1 MVKFFR
7 DRRGEMAEAAITT
20 PVVILMMV
28 AMINLG
34 LVVFAQQA
42 AQNAANYG
50 ARIGS
55 VAQDNPAGRA
65 VAAARQAAGH
75 TMVGDY
81 SVAVLAPGGVAGST
95 LAIEVRYQVPN
106 LFFGLGSL
114 FGGIPDGPFTGSAQA
129 TFRQE
134 GW

>member
-1 MVKFFR
+1 MELLR
-7 DRRGEMAEAAITT
+7 DKRGEMAEAAITT

-28 AMINLG
+28 ALINLG
-34 LVVFAQQA
+34 LIVFVQQA

-50 ARIGS
+50 ARVGS

-65 VAAARQAAGH
+65 AAAANQAASQA
-75 TMVGDY
+75 MIGDY
-81 SVAVLAPGGVAGST
+81 SVNVLAPGGVAGST
-95 LAIEVRYQVPN
+95 LAIQVKYQVPN
-106 LFFGLGSL
+106 MFFGLGSL
-114 FGGIPDGPFTGSAQA
+114 FEGIPNGPFTGSAQA

>member
-1 MVKFFR
+1 MELLR
-7 DRRGEMAEAAITT
+7 DNRGEMAEAAITT

-28 AMINLG
+28 ALINLG
-34 LVVFAQQA
+34 LIVFVQQA

-50 ARIGS
+50 ARVGS

-65 VAAARQAAGH
+65 VAAANQAASH
-75 TMVGDY
+75 AIIGDY
-81 SVAVLAPGGVAGST
+81 SVNVLAPGGVAGST
-95 LAIEVRYQVPN
+95 LAVRVKYQVPN

-114 FGGIPDGPFTGSAQA
+114 FKGIPDGPFTGSAQA